1 MVLETDPRNKK
12 KWLEKALKQGKISQE
27 YFHSN
32 LQKIEKEIEN
42 SEVDY
47 KEDIWLEAE
56 RAANKLYDNHE
67 EASRRLRIKLYYF
80 ILLWPITVVIIIVN
94 SFLDKQW
101 INLLITIFL
110 LILILCVS
118 IPNIRLIGIMQK
130 FSNSVPLRNN
140 KYMSYIGLITL
151 LYASISIWNHSLPY
165 GIIGVIIG
173 MICALIN
180 GFLQYMSIQGEKE

>member
-140 KYMSYIGLITL
+140 KYMSYIGLIGL
-151 LYASISIWNHSLPY
+151 LYASISIWIPNLSY

-173 MICALIN
+173 MICAFIN
-180 GFLQYMSIQGEKE
+180 GLAIGKSPIH